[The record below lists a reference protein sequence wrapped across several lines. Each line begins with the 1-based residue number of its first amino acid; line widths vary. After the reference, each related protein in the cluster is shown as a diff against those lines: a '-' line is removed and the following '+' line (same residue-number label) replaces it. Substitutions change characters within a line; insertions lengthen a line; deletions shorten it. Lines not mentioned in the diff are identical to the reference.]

1 MEKFDVIVVGAV
13 WLAWQ
18 QPIPW
23 PNMTWRCWCWK
34 EVITPVPKPNRG
46 RLYINPIRNLFPD
59 LWPKA
64 PLERPIVREGVM
76 IMAAES
82 SFSLNYT
89 GADLASEPF
98 QSYSVLRAK
107 FDRWFARQ
115 AERQGAAIVT
125 KTRVDDVIIQDGQ
138 ICGARADGEELRAD
152 VVIACDGVL
161 SLIAEKL
168 D

>member
-1 MEKFDVIVVGAV
+1 M
-13 WLAWQ
+13 
-18 QPIPW
+18 
-23 PNMTWRCWCWK
+23 
-34 EVITPVPKPNRG
+34 
-46 RLYINPIRNLFPD
+46 
-59 LWPKA
+59 
-64 PLERPIVREGVM
+64 
-76 IMAAES
+76 
-82 SFSLNYT
+82 
-89 GADLASEPF
+89 
-98 QSYSVLRAK
+98 RAK

-168 D
+168 TEETGKPKDYAVGIKEVIEIDAGLIEERFGLEEKRELPAFYGCSDQRSIWRGLSH